1 MQSERMGRAKR
12 AAGLVFLCT
21 GLWSA
26 SVLRSAHAEVE
37 RSTRD
42 QLEPASDSWHGARH
56 PVWFRPTS
64 QVDSPVLV
72 YPPSDTSKPAKLVML
87 LHGMCGHP
95 ENECPWFAGAATSDA
110 YVACPRADLSC
121 NGGGTIW
128 SGASGTRARLVA
140 SVRDRVKRTFE
151 VSTESEATLIGFS
164 LGAFVALDVA
174 EHSHGEWKRLV
185 LIGAFVKP
193 NAKKLKEA
201 GVESVLLASGDWD
214 MSRDEMKKQTRLLER
229 QGIRARYV
237 GMGPV
242 GHWFAKDMD
251 AWLRDA
257 LAWLERGEREG
268 QGEES

>member
-1 MQSERMGRAKR
+1 
-12 AAGLVFLCT
+12 
-21 GLWSA
+21 
-26 SVLRSAHAEVE
+26 
-37 RSTRD
+37 
-42 QLEPASDSWHGARH
+42 
-56 PVWFRPTS
+56 
-64 QVDSPVLV
+64 VDSPVLV
-72 YPPSDTSKPAKLVML
+72 YPPTDASKPAKLVVL

-121 NGGGTIW
+121 PGGGTIW
-128 SGASGTRARLVA
+128 SGVSAVRTRLVGSA
-140 SVRDRVKRTFE
+140 RDRVERTYGA
-151 VSTESEATLIGFS
+151 SADSEATLVGFS

-174 EHSHGEWKRLV
+174 EHSRGEWKRLL

-214 MSRDEMKKQTRLLER
+214 MSRDEMKKQARLLER

-237 GMGPV
+237 SMGPV

-257 LAWLERGEREG
+257 LAWLDEG
-268 QGEES
+268 APD